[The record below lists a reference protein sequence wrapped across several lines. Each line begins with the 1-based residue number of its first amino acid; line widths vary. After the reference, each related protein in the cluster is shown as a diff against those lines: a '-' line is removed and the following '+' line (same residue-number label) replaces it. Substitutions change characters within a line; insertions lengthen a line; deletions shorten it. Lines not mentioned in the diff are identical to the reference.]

1 MNSNK
6 FILLLLFAFT
16 LVSCTNYKQI
26 QVKSNGVIE
35 VVKCLFN
42 SEVLQNDFWELV
54 EVLKGSSYLD
64 LIKIILK
71 IIPDVSQEYIK
82 CSQ

>member
-6 FILLLLFAFT
+6 FILLLLFVFT

-26 QVKSNGVIE
+26 QVKSNGVVE

-64 LIKIILK
+64 LVKIILK
-71 IIPDVSQEYIK
+71 IIPDAFQEYTR

>member
-1 MNSNK
+1 MKNIILVFL
-6 FILLLLFAFT
+6 FIFC
-16 LVSCTNYKQI
+16 LVSCNNFKHV
-26 QVKSNGVIE
+26 QVKSNGAID

-42 SEVLQNDFWELV
+42 SEVLQNDFWELI

-64 LIKIILK
+64 LLK
-71 IIPDVSQEYIK
+71 IVLKIFVDVQQEYSK